1 MPDAAQVS
9 LRAEEVLFILM
20 GTFTTILIVIFA

>member
-9 LRAEEVLFILM
+9 LRTEVLFILM